1 MASADRN
8 AFINNADLTEETSRT
23 HLLDVIAPDI
33 ENKTQLIDHSKY
45 LFFLRR
51 RFISTKQIYKK
62 ILHTIP
68 NTLYTK
74 EKK

>member
-45 LFFLRR
+45 LFF
-51 RFISTKQIYKK
+51 FEKKIYFHKTNLQK

>member
-1 MASADRN
+1 MTY
-8 AFINNADLTEETSRT
+8 NNNDNNQSEIITMSLN
-23 HLLDVIAPDI
+23 LL
-33 ENKTQLIDHSKY
+33 

-62 ILHTIP
+62 IIHTIP